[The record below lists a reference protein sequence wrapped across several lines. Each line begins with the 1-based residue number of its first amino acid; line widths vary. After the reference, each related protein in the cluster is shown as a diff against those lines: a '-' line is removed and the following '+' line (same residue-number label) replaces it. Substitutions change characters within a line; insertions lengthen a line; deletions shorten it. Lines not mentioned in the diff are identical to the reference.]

1 MKELLFGAAY
11 YDEYMPYDRL
21 QQDVAMMKKA
31 GINTV
36 RIAESTWSTCEPQEG
51 VFDFSHVERVMDAME
66 EAGINV
72 IIGTPTYAIPTW
84 MVKSHPDVM
93 AETVKGRGIYGARQI
108 MDITHPVYR
117 FYAERVI
124 RKLMEC
130 TAHRKCVIGF
140 QVDNETKY
148 YGTAGKNVQEKFVK
162 YLRKK
167 FNNDLDAMNYEFGLD
182 YWSNRINAWEDF
194 PDVRGTINGSL
205 GAEFE
210 KFQRTLVDEFLS
222 WQADIVNEYRR
233 EDQFITHNFDFEW
246 RGYSYGVQPDV
257 NHYHAA
263 KALTIA
269 GTDIYHPTQDDLT
282 GAEIAFGGDM
292 TRSLKRDNYLVLET
306 EAQGYPGWTP
316 YKGQLRLQGYSHLAS
331 GSNSVMYWH
340 WHSIHNSFE
349 TYWKGLLSHD
359 MQENAP
365 YREACIMGKEF
376 SEIGSHLVNLKK
388 KNHVAILVSNEALTA
403 LKWFGIEAT
412 AAGNNGIGYNDV
424 VRWIYDALYQMNIE
438 CDFVWPES
446 DNLEQYKAI
455 FIPALYAAPD
465 ELLER
470 LKQYVADGGTLVATF
485 KTAFAN
491 ENIKVSHEMQPH
503 ILSNCFGINYQQFT
517 FPKNV
522 GLTGSIIRESGA
534 DEADKK
540 NETKEIIETEENTD
554 VPATAKVFMELL
566 MPQEAEVLAFYDHY
580 NWKEYAAITKNHYE
594 KGTAIYIGCM
604 TDDNTLKAVI
614 TEALRSAELELP
626 EYRWPVI
633 VRKGTN
639 DLGKCVRYILNY
651 SAIGENSISEIDGK
665 NVTKETADVSVASA
679 KVFVELLMPQEAEV
693 LAFYDHYNWKEY
705 AAITKNHYGKGTAIY
720 IGCMT
725 DNNTLKA
732 VLAEALNSAEVEI
745 PEYSWPVIVR
755 KGINDLDKCV
765 RYILNYS
772 AEEQNVVYHGADGT
786 ELFSEESVQ
795 DGDTVTVLPW
805 NLKIV
810 EEA

>member
-1 MKELLFGAAY
+1 MKKLLYGAAY

-233 EDQFITHNFDFEW
+233 EAQFITHNFDFEW

-316 YKGQLRLQGYSHLAS
+316 YKGQLRLQAYSHLAS
-331 GSNSVMYWH
+331 GANSVMYWH

-349 TYWKGLLSHD
+349 TYWRGLLSHD

-365 YREACIMGKEF
+365 YREACIIGNEF
-376 SEIGSHLVNLKK
+376 FRLGSHLVNLKK
-388 KNHVAILVSNEALTA
+388 KNDVAILVSNEALTA

-412 AAGNNGIGYNDV
+412 AAGDNGIGYNDV
-424 VRWIYDALYQMNIE
+424 VRWLYDALFKMNIE

-446 DNLEQYKAI
+446 DNLDQYKAI
-455 FIPALYAAPD
+455 FVPALYAAPD
-465 ELLER
+465 ELLEK
-470 LKQYVADGGTLVATF
+470 LKQYTANGGTLVATF

-491 ENIKVSHEMQPH
+491 ENVKVSHEMQPH
-503 ILSNCFGINYQQFT
+503 ILSNCFGISYQQFT
-517 FPKNV
+517 FPKNT
-522 GLTGSIIRESGA
+522 GLSGSIINGIAKGA
-534 DEADKK
+534 DEEA
-540 NETKEIIETEENTD
+540 E
-554 VPATAKVFMELL
+554 AKVFMELL
-566 MPQEAEVLAFYDHY
+566 MPQEAEVLASYDHY
-580 NWKEYAAITKNHYE
+580 NWKEYAAITKNHYRN
-594 KGTAIYIGCM
+594 GTAIYIGCM
-604 TDDNTLKAVI
+604 TDDNTLKAVL
-614 TEALRSAELELP
+614 T
-626 EYRWPVI
+626 
-633 VRKGTN
+633 
-639 DLGKCVRYILNY
+639 
-651 SAIGENSISEIDGK
+651 
-665 NVTKETADVSVASA
+665 
-679 KVFVELLMPQEAEV
+679 
-693 LAFYDHYNWKEY
+693 
-705 AAITKNHYGKGTAIY
+705 
-720 IGCMT
+720 
-725 DNNTLKA
+725 
-732 VLAEALNSAEVEI
+732 EALNSAEVEI
-745 PEYSWPVIVR
+745 PEYSWPVIIR
-755 KGINDLDKCV
+755 KGTNDLGKCV

-805 NLKIV
+805 NVKII
-810 EEA
+810 EEV

>member
-93 AETVKGRGIYGARQI
+93 AETVNGRGIYGARQI

-130 TAHRKCVIGF
+130 TAYRKCVIGF

-162 YLRKK
+162 YLRRK
-167 FNNDLDAMNYEFGLD
+167 FNNDLDAMNHEFGLD

-316 YKGQLRLQGYSHLAS
+316 YKGQLRLQAYSHLAN
-331 GSNSVMYWH
+331 GANSVMYWH

-349 TYWKGLLSHD
+349 TYWRGLLSHD

-365 YREACIMGKEF
+365 YREVCIIGNEF
-376 SEIGSHLVNLKK
+376 SRLESHLVNLKK
-388 KNHVAILVSNEALTA
+388 KNDVAILVSNEALTA

-412 AAGNNGIGYNDV
+412 AAGDNGIGYNDV
-424 VRWIYDALYQMNIE
+424 VRWLYDALFKMNIE

-446 DNLEQYKAI
+446 DNLDQYKAI
-455 FIPALYAAPD
+455 FVPALYAAPD
-465 ELLER
+465 ELLEK
-470 LKQYVADGGTLVATF
+470 LKQYTANGGTLVATF

-491 ENIKVSHEMQPH
+491 ENVKVSHEMQPH

-522 GLTGSIIRESGA
+522 GLTGSIIGENSISEIDGR
-534 DEADKK
+534 
-540 NETKEIIETEENTD
+540 NVTKETAD
-554 VPATAKVFMELL
+554 VSVASAKVFMELL
-566 MPQEAEVLAFYDHY
+566 IPQEAEVLASYDHY
-580 NWKEYAAITKNHYE
+580 NWKEYAAITKNHYR

-604 TDDNTLKAVI
+604 TDDNTLKAVL
-614 TEALRSAELELP
+614 TEA
-626 EYRWPVI
+626 
-633 VRKGTN
+633 
-639 DLGKCVRYILNY
+639 
-651 SAIGENSISEIDGK
+651 
-665 NVTKETADVSVASA
+665 
-679 KVFVELLMPQEAEV
+679 F
-693 LAFYDHYNWKEY
+693 
-705 AAITKNHYGKGTAIY
+705 
-720 IGCMT
+720 
-725 DNNTLKA
+725 
-732 VLAEALNSAEVEI
+732 NSAEVEI

-755 KGINDLDKCV
+755 KGTNDLDKCV

-795 DGDTVTVLPW
+795 DGKSIAVLPW

>member
-84 MVKSHPDVM
+84 MVKSYPDVM

-162 YLRKK
+162 YLRRK
-167 FNNDLDAMNYEFGLD
+167 FNNDLDAMNHEFGLD

-210 KFQRTLVDEFLS
+210 QFQRTLVDEFLS

-233 EDQFITHNFDFEW
+233 EDQCITHNFDFEW

-269 GTDIYHPTQDDLT
+269 GADIYHPTQDDLT

-388 KNHVAILVSNEALTA
+388 KNDVAILVSNEALTA

-412 AAGNNGIGYNDV
+412 AAGDNGIGYNDV
-424 VRWIYDALYQMNIE
+424 VRWLYDALFKMNIE

-446 DNLEQYKAI
+446 DNLDQYKAI
-455 FIPALYAAPD
+455 FVPALYAAPE
-465 ELLER
+465 ELLEK
-470 LKQYVADGGTLVATF
+470 LKQYTANGGTLVATF

-491 ENIKVSHEMQPH
+491 ENVKVSHEMQPH
-503 ILSNCFGINYQQFT
+503 ILSNCFGISHQQFT
-517 FPKNV
+517 FPKNT
-522 GLTGSIIRESGA
+522 GLSGSIINGTAKGA
-534 DEADKK
+534 DEKA
-540 NETKEIIETEENTD
+540 E
-554 VPATAKVFMELL
+554 AKIFMELL
-566 MPQEAEVLAFYDHY
+566 MPQEAEVLA
-580 NWKEYAAITKNHYE
+580 
-594 KGTAIYIGCM
+594 
-604 TDDNTLKAVI
+604 
-614 TEALRSAELELP
+614 S
-626 EYRWPVI
+626 
-633 VRKGTN
+633 
-639 DLGKCVRYILNY
+639 
-651 SAIGENSISEIDGK
+651 
-665 NVTKETADVSVASA
+665 
-679 KVFVELLMPQEAEV
+679 
-693 LAFYDHYNWKEY
+693 YDHYNWKEY
-705 AAITKNHYGKGTAIY
+705 AAITKNHYGKGIAIY

-725 DNNTLKA
+725 DDNTLKA
-732 VLAEALNSAEVEI
+732 VLTDALNSAEVEI

-755 KGINDLDKCV
+755 KGTNDLGKYV

-795 DGDTVTVLPW
+795 DGENITVLPW

>member
-1 MKELLFGAAY
+1 MKKLLYGAAY

-316 YKGQLRLQGYSHLAS
+316 YKGQLRLQAYSHLAS
-331 GSNSVMYWH
+331 GANSVMYWH

-349 TYWKGLLSHD
+349 TYWRGLLSHD

-365 YREACIMGKEF
+365 YREAFIIGNEF
-376 SEIGSHLVNLKK
+376 FRLGSHLVNLKK
-388 KNHVAILVSNEALTA
+388 KNDVAILVSNEALTA

-412 AAGNNGIGYNDV
+412 AAGDNGIGYNDV
-424 VRWIYDALYQMNIE
+424 VRWLYDALFKMNIE

-446 DNLEQYKAI
+446 DNLDQYKAI
-455 FIPALYAAPD
+455 FVPALYAAPD
-465 ELLER
+465 ELLEK
-470 LKQYVADGGTLVATF
+470 LKQYTANGGTLVATF

-491 ENIKVSHEMQPH
+491 ENVKVSHEMQPH
-503 ILSNCFGINYQQFT
+503 ILSNCFGISYQQFT
-517 FPKNV
+517 FPKNT
-522 GLTGSIIRESGA
+522 GLSGSIINGIAKGA
-534 DEADKK
+534 DEEA
-540 NETKEIIETEENTD
+540 E
-554 VPATAKVFMELL
+554 AKVFMELL
-566 MPQEAEVLAFYDHY
+566 MPQEAEVLASYDHY
-580 NWKEYAAITKNHYE
+580 NWKEYAAITKNHYR

-604 TDDNTLKAVI
+604 TDDNTLKAVL
-614 TEALRSAELELP
+614 T
-626 EYRWPVI
+626 
-633 VRKGTN
+633 
-639 DLGKCVRYILNY
+639 
-651 SAIGENSISEIDGK
+651 
-665 NVTKETADVSVASA
+665 
-679 KVFVELLMPQEAEV
+679 
-693 LAFYDHYNWKEY
+693 
-705 AAITKNHYGKGTAIY
+705 
-720 IGCMT
+720 
-725 DNNTLKA
+725 
-732 VLAEALNSAEVEI
+732 EALNSAEVEI
-745 PEYSWPVIVR
+745 PEYSWPVIIR
-755 KGINDLDKCV
+755 KGTNDLGKCV

-805 NLKIV
+805 NVKII
-810 EEA
+810 EEV

>member
-1 MKELLFGAAY
+1 MKELLYGAAY

-84 MVKSHPDVM
+84 MVKSHPDVL

-162 YLRKK
+162 YLRRK
-167 FNNDLDAMNYEFGLD
+167 FNNNLDAMNHEFGLD

-246 RGYSYGVQPDV
+246 RGYSFGVQPDV

-263 KALTIA
+263 KAMTVA
-269 GTDIYHPTQDDLT
+269 GVDIYHPTQDDLT

-292 TRSLKRDNYLVLET
+292 TRSLKGDNYLVLET

-316 YKGQLRLQGYSHLAS
+316 YKGQLRLQAYSHLAS
-331 GSNSVMYWH
+331 GANSVMYWH

-365 YREACIMGKEF
+365 YREACIVGNEF
-376 SEIGSHLVNLKK
+376 AKLGSHLVNLKK
-388 KNHVAILVSNEALTA
+388 KNDVAILVSNEALTA

-412 AAGNNGIGYNDV
+412 AAGDNGIGYNDV
-424 VRWIYDALYQMNIE
+424 VRWLYDTLFKMNIE

-446 DNLEQYKAI
+446 DNFDEYKAI
-455 FIPALYAAPD
+455 FVPALYAAPD
-465 ELLER
+465 ELLEK
-470 LKQYVADGGTLVATF
+470 LKQYTANGGTLVATF

-517 FPKNV
+517 FPKNT
-522 GLTGSIIRESGA
+522 GLTGSII
-534 DEADKK
+534 DVNKDNEAGEGEKA
-540 NETKEIIETEENTD
+540 E
-554 VPATAKVFMELL
+554 AKVFMELL
-566 MPQEAEVLAFYDHY
+566 MPQEAEVLASYDHY
-580 NWKEYAAITKNHYE
+580 NWKEYAAITKNHYG
-594 KGTAIYIGCM
+594 KGIAIYIGCM

-614 TEALRSAELELP
+614 TEAL
-626 EYRWPVI
+626 
-633 VRKGTN
+633 
-639 DLGKCVRYILNY
+639 
-651 SAIGENSISEIDGK
+651 
-665 NVTKETADVSVASA
+665 
-679 KVFVELLMPQEAEV
+679 
-693 LAFYDHYNWKEY
+693 
-705 AAITKNHYGKGTAIY
+705 
-720 IGCMT
+720 
-725 DNNTLKA
+725 
-732 VLAEALNSAEVEI
+732 NSAEVEI
-745 PEYSWPVIVR
+745 PEYNWPVIVR
-755 KGINDLDKCV
+755 KGINDLGKCV

-772 AEEQNVVYHGADGT
+772 AEEQNVVYYGANGT
-786 ELFSEESVQ
+786 ELFSGEAVQ
-795 DGDTVTVLPW
+795 DGEVITVSAW
-805 NLKIV
+805 NAKIV